1 MSGRHDGVALVSFNV
16 YWLGARDGDII
27 VRTPADEALIAEVL
41 AGIDADLWVFQEV
54 QDLAALERILA
65 DAGARAGRTWG
76 CRAGG
81 AAVTSADEEDD
92 AFQVVFAWDA
102 ARVTVEAWTRLPGPA
117 GLEPS
122 ARPRRP
128 LAVTVRDA
136 GQGRWTVVGCHL
148 KSGLLDA
155 PLTDRSAARRRAEAA
170 EIAQWVEDRAGC
182 GEAVVVVGD
191 LNERRGHPSLEP
203 LEACAALRWLP
214 HRWPEGVAPW
224 TVWLG
229 RATIDHALV
238 SPGVTAEAADVIAW
252 DTWPARGGAAWWHAV
267 DEVAPI
273 LATPHAGL
281 PRQPCAN
288 VYRVSDHRALRV
300 VLRR

>member
-1 MSGRHDGVALVSFNV
+1 VSGRADELALVSFNL
-16 YWLGARDGDII
+16 YWLGARDEEII
-27 VRTPADEALIAEVL
+27 ARSPEDEALIAEVL
-41 AGIDADLWVFQEV
+41 SGIDADIWVLQEV
-54 QDLAALERILA
+54 QDLDALARIVA
-65 DAGARAGRTWG
+65 DAGSRAGRSWVF
-76 CRAGG
+76 RHVG
-81 AAVTSADEEDD
+81 AAVTSAEEEDD
-92 AFQVVFAWDA
+92 AFQVVVAWDP
-102 ARVTVEAWTRLPGPA
+102 ARVIVEGWTRLPGPV

-128 LAVTVRDA
+128 VAVTVRDLI
-136 GQGRWTVVGCHL
+136 GRRWTIVGCHL

-170 EIAQWVEDRAGC
+170 GIAAWVEGRGGADEGL
-182 GEAVVVVGD
+182 VVVGD
-191 LNERRGHPSLEP
+191 LNERRGHASLAP
-203 LEACAALRWLP
+203 LEGCAALRWLP
-214 HRWPEGVAPW
+214 HRWPEGVEPW

-238 SPGVTAEAADVIAW
+238 GAGVTAEAADVLAW

-267 DEVAPI
+267 DEGAPI

-288 VYRVSDHRALRV
+288 VYRVSDHRALRL